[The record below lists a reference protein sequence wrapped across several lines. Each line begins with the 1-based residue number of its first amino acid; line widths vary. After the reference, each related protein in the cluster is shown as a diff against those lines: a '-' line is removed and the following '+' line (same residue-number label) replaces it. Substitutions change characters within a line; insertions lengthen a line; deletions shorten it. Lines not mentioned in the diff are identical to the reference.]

1 MQEIEQK
8 RISSFES
15 GKWGTKWKKT
25 GIPNKPIHFAS
36 NKEFY
41 DFLNSETFKGLVS
54 SGFTSEQLIE
64 MYDSAR
70 VRLAEEA
77 EADAVSSAMSD
88 ALNEY
93 RSKGN
98 ASLKD
103 LRKKMNSIKI
113 KGSGNK

>member
-1 MQEIEQK
+1 
-8 RISSFES
+8 
-15 GKWGTKWKKT
+15 
-25 GIPNKPIHFAS
+25 
-36 NKEFY
+36 
-41 DFLNSETFKGLVS
+41 
-54 SGFTSEQLIE
+54 

-70 VRLAEEA
+70 VRLGEEA
-77 EADAVSSAMSD
+77 EADVVSKAMAA
-88 ALNEY
+88 ALEEY